1 MSKTLE
7 KIKANLT
14 GVLKAG
20 DAVSA
25 LTLRYLLAEVHNA
38 EIAKGKDAVLTEEE
52 LVQVLQKQ
60 AKQRRESI
68 EAYQKG
74 DREDLVVKE
83 QRELEVIQSYLPEQ
97 MGEEEIR
104 KIVEEAVS
112 AVGASGIQDM
122 GKAMSEVMAKV
133 KGKADGSVVSRLVKE
148 KLSA

>member
-7 KIKANLT
+7 KIKADLT

-74 DREDLVVKE
+74 GREDLVVKE
-83 QRELEVIQSYLPEQ
+83 QRELKVIQSYLPEQ
-97 MGEEEIR
+97 MGEEEIQ

-112 AVGASGIQDM
+112 AIGASGIQDM
-122 GKAMSEVMAKV
+122 GKVMSEVMAKV

-148 KLSA
+148 KLSS